1 MENIFAER
9 VNKVP
14 PYLFV
19 QISRKIAAK
28 KEQGINVISFGIG
41 DPDLPTPSTIIDQL
55 TSASKTPANHR
66 YPESEGIPSFR
77 KEYHLKIRFFQ
88 HCLILNIPA
97 FRIH

>member
-66 YPESEGIPSFR
+66 YHESEGLLSFR
-77 KEYHLKIRFFQ
+77 QEVSKWYKS
-88 HCLILNIPA
+88 N
-97 FRIH
+97 